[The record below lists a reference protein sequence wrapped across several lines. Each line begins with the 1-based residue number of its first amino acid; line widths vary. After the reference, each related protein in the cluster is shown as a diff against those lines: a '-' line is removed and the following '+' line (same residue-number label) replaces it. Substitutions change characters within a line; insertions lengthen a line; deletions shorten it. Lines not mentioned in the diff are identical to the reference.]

1 MDILFTNNDKV
12 IKLDSTS
19 YNTADATPIL
29 LNETDNIRTS
39 FIPTVVDNPNDP
51 KCCVNG
57 KLVHKRK
64 NRKDK
69 IFPAEKI
76 SKKDVK
82 IGDIMEISLS
92 TSETKALFDGLKDLY
107 DLHSDIGF
115 VPSGVNKYSRIDKSL
130 LDLIRQFGDIGEN
143 FSAEDI
149 SECIS
154 TLTRVLKNKSNT
166 ESLSESF
173 KPYANNNEITDFTN
187 IVNISKLKLCV
198 DFFEDNEFNDNEE
211 DWQVFLQE
219 NQWLISQLFSY
230 PTTIYDK
237 KAYVGGKKI
246 NNDGGKVVDY
256 LYRNNLTG
264 NIALIEIKTPLTLL
278 LGKEYRANIYA
289 PSNELSGGINQLLR
303 YKDCLTKDWNSIGGK
318 GTINFNPECLLIIGK
333 TDELNNEDKIASF
346 ELFRSNLSHIRIITF
361 DEVKAKIKNLINC
374 LNEE

>member
-57 KLVHKRK
+57 KLVHERK
-64 NRKDK
+64 SRKDK

-82 IGDIMEISLS
+82 IGDIMETSLS

-278 LGKEYRANIYA
+278 LGKEYRADIYA

>member
-1 MDILFTNNDKV
+1 MDTLFTNIDGI

-29 LNETDNIRTS
+29 LNETDTIRTS
-39 FIPTVVDNPNDP
+39 FIPTVVDNHNDP

-57 KLVHKRK
+57 KLVHERK
-64 NRKDK
+64 SKKDE

-82 IGDIMEISLS
+82 IGDIMKIFLS

-107 DLHSDIGF
+107 DLHSVIGF

-143 FSAEDI
+143 FTEDDI

-154 TLTRVLKNKSNT
+154 MLTKVLTSKSNT
-166 ESLSESF
+166 ETLSESF
-173 KPYANNNEITDFTN
+173 KPYANSSEITDFTN
-187 IVNISKLKLCV
+187 IVNISRLKLCV
-198 DFFEDNEFNDNEE
+198 EFFNTNKLNDNEE
-211 DWQVFLQE
+211 EWQVFLQE

-264 NIALIEIKTPLTLL
+264 NIALIEIKTPLSPL
-278 LGKEYRANIYA
+278 LGREYRTDIYA

-303 YKDCLTKDWNSIGGK
+303 YKDSLTKEWNSIGAR

-333 TDELNNEDKIASF
+333 TDELDNDDKIASF
-346 ELFRSNLSHIRIITF
+346 ELFRSNLAHIKVITF
-361 DEVKAKIKNLINC
+361 DEIKAKIENLIKC

>member
-1 MDILFTNNDKV
+1 MDTLFTNIDK
-12 IKLDSTS
+12 IIELDSTS
-19 YNTADATPIL
+19 YNTADATPII
-29 LNETDNIRTS
+29 LNKTDSIRTS
-39 FIPTVVDNPNDP
+39 FIPKVVDNYNDP

-57 KLVHKRK
+57 KLIHERK
-64 NRKDK
+64 SKKDD

-82 IGDIMEISLS
+82 IGDLMEISLS
-92 TSETKALFDGLKDLY
+92 TSETKTLFDGLKDLY

-115 VPSGVNKYSRIDKSL
+115 VPNGVNKYSRIDKSL

-143 FSAEDI
+143 FTEEDI

-154 TLTRVLKNKSNT
+154 MLTKVLKSKSNT

-173 KPYANNNEITDFTN
+173 KPYANSNEITNFTN

-198 DFFEDNEFNDNEE
+198 EFFDENKINDNEE
-211 DWQVFLQE
+211 DWQIFLQE

-264 NIALIEIKTPLTLL
+264 NIALIEIKTPLSPL
-278 LGKEYRANIYA
+278 LGREYRTDIYA

-303 YKDCLTKDWNSIGGK
+303 YKDSLTKEWNHIVTK

-333 TDELNNEDKIASF
+333 TDELDDDDKLASF
-346 ELFRSNLSHIRIITF
+346 ELFRSNLTHIKVITF
-361 DEVKAKIKNLINC
+361 DEIKAKVENLINC